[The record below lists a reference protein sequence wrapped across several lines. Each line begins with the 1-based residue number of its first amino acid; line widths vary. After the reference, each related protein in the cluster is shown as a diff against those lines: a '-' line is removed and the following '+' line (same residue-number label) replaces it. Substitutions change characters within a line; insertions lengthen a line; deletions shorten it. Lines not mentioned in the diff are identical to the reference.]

1 MISWNKT
8 VLNFIKMIG
17 LLIIA
22 ISCANKKMVKY
33 EKIKNVAPERL
44 TKTQYKEFRGNEP
57 QEVIPKYMQSGYLIL
72 IEHLNDKA
80 INGKF
85 RVNWNGDL
93 YLPYKVKINV
103 FKKTFSQVVSEIQSR
118 YLKFFSND
126 SPKVEVRLLQRKYY
140 INVTGLVR
148 KPGKILVRY
157 NETMDE
163 ILGKVEGIL
172 PEQKDE
178 FTSILVHT
186 KENKKI
192 EIPYLEYVETGNPK
206 LFPYWQGN
214 EEIFIRKIGSR
225 DQEQR
230 KIILVTGEVRTPKEV
245 PFERD
250 GDIYYYLTKA
260 GGFTSTANLKKVEI
274 QRGKGKSLKV
284 IPFDLHKV
292 ETIPVIYPGDKL
304 IVHTEKPEFWEKVL
318 DKVVDFSTILTA
330 IAFIIIAL

>member
-1 MISWNKT
+1 MVTWKNSAVNLLKIISI
-8 VLNFIKMIG
+8 LA
-17 LLIIA
+17 IA
-22 ISCANKKMVKY
+22 LSCAKKKIVKY

-44 TKTQYKEFRGNEP
+44 EKTQYEEIRGNESE
-57 QEVIPKYMQSGYLIL
+57 EVIPEHMQSGFLIS

-80 INGKF
+80 INGKY

-103 FKKTFSQVVSEIQSR
+103 LKKTFTQVTNEIQSR

-172 PEQKDE
+172 PEQKNE
-178 FTSILVHT
+178 FTSILVQT
-186 KENKKI
+186 KDDRKI

-230 KIILVTGEVRTPKEV
+230 QIILVTGEVRAPKEV

-260 GGFTSTANLKKVEI
+260 GGFTNTANLRKIEI

-292 ETIPVIYPGDKL
+292 ETVPVIYPGDKL